1 MVQLVADAAARTS
14 PHACKHCSASCIVS
28 LIQVRMR
35 LTLSLSHRAA
45 AGPAPSAA
53 TPLKTLPAAAGSFAA
68 AQGGLPAPAI
78 VAAGGAGGAAG
89 GKSGRDV
96 ALASRA
102 MAAEV
107 DEFAGLSAEEAAA
120 ARDAASKVSSAM

>member
-1 MVQLVADAAARTS
+1 MPYQ
-14 PHACKHCSASCIVS
+14 CKSHCSLAAQAGHLHVDAHLHPPASFVHAS
-28 LIQVRMR
+28 PL
-35 LTLSLSHRAA
+35 AA
-45 AGPAPSAA
+45 AGSAPSAA

-102 MAAEV
+102 IAAEV

-120 ARDAASKVSSAM
+120 ARDAASKVSAK